1 MPPHKRLP
9 WDASGASHD
18 GTLWPRHYGVTG
30 IPTISQVMNGVEA
43 GYTCAVDSD
52 AGARGFAKGSP
63 YTDVPPG
70 DRKIKLCQF
79 RTGKTLSNCARP

>member
-43 GYTCAVDSD
+43 VLHRLYSQNP
-52 AGARGFAKGSP
+52 ARSCLFA
-63 YTDVPPG
+63 T
-70 DRKIKLCQF
+70 
-79 RTGKTLSNCARP
+79 